1 MVIPRSMLDS
11 LGCCDAIYAFV
22 ATKSIKTV
30 VSLVSGSDGGVMT
43 QRSLIGVTA
52 ELDTTTGMRHLP

>member
-1 MVIPRSMLDS
+1 MVFPRSILWAVVMQS
-11 LGCCDAIYAFV
+11 APFV

-30 VSLVSGSDGGVMT
+30 VCLVSGSDGGVMT
-43 QRSLIGVTA
+43 ERSLIGVTA